1 MAETPLYL
9 DLQLGLCMYFC
20 YMKRFSKT
28 MSNHKKTTTMKMKKN
43 ALILVGL
50 CALGLFS
57 WQTQAMNIERA
68 SIINIEDN
76 VPTGYEI
83 IELIGDLLYGT
94 NPNAIEAGANR
105 NSVYLHFNQSFGNV
119 NIKIYNATGG
129 LCYSGVVDTTVQQT
143 VIIPISGNNN
153 GTYTVVL
160 DNANGYAE
168 GEFNR

>member
-1 MAETPLYL
+1 
-9 DLQLGLCMYFC
+9 
-20 YMKRFSKT
+20 
-28 MSNHKKTTTMKMKKN
+28 MKMKKN

-57 WQTQAMNIERA
+57 WQTQAMIIERA

-94 NPNAIEAGANR
+94 NPNAIDAGANR

-119 NIKIYNATGG
+119 NIKIYNATGS

-143 VIIPISGNNN
+143 VIIPISGNND
-153 GTYTVVL
+153 GTYAVVL

>member
-1 MAETPLYL
+1 
-9 DLQLGLCMYFC
+9 
-20 YMKRFSKT
+20 
-28 MSNHKKTTTMKMKKN
+28 MKKN
-43 ALILVGL
+43 ALILAGL

-57 WQTQAMNIERA
+57 WQTQAMSIERA
-68 SIINIEDN
+68 SIITIEDN

-129 LCYSGVVDTTVQQT
+129 LCYSGVADTTVQQT
-143 VIIPISGNNN
+143 VIIPISGSNE
-153 GTYTVVL
+153 GAYTVVL